1 MRDLNE
7 LYFFA
12 KVVDHGGFSAAAQQ
26 LGIPKSRLS
35 RHIARLETRLGV
47 RLLNRTTRRVTL
59 TESGRLYYRHCRDLL
74 ASADAADQAAESL
87 RSAPSGLLKVAAPIG
102 IADRDLD
109 PILPGFLAKY
119 PQVRLNL
126 VVTSRRVD
134 LVEDGF
140 DVALRV
146 RMPGDEDP
154 HLITR
159 RFGVADARLV
169 ATPRFLKRHPK
180 LRHPSD
186 LERLPIVGM
195 ANADGLVRWRLENQ
209 AGETFSL
216 TLTPRLAADH
226 FGVLRS
232 AVLNHIGLSF
242 LPELYC
248 RDALKSGSFA
258 QVLSD
263 WTKPSATIQAVYL
276 SHRGMLPSLR
286 AFIDYLARH
295 MRAEPDRAE
304 PDRDPAL
311 EPPTGTAVLEPL
323 AD

>member
-12 KVVDHGGFSAAAQQ
+12 KVVDHGGFSAAARE

-35 RHIARLETRLGV
+35 RHIAQLEARLGM

-59 TESGRLYYRHCRDLL
+59 TEAGRLYHRHCRDLL
-74 ASADAADQAAESL
+74 TSADAADQAAESL
-87 RSAPSGLLKVAAPIG
+87 RSEPSGLLKVAAPLG
-102 IADRDLD
+102 VADRDLS
-109 PILPGFLAKY
+109 PLIPGFLAKY

-126 VVTSRRVD
+126 VITSRRVD

-140 DVALRV
+140 DLALRV
-146 RMPGDEDP
+146 RMPGDEEP
-154 HLITR
+154 HLVTR
-159 RFGVADARLV
+159 RFGIANASLV

-186 LERLPIVGM
+186 LETLPILGM
-195 ANADGLVRWRLENQ
+195 ANADGFVRWRLENHQ
-209 AGETFSL
+209 SGETLNL

-226 FGVLRS
+226 FAVLRDA
-232 AVLNHIGLSF
+232 AVNHIGLTY
-242 LPELYC
+242 LPDLYC
-248 RDALKSGSFA
+248 RDEIKAGALA
-258 QVLSD
+258 AVLPEWS
-263 WTKPSATIQAVYL
+263 KPSATVQAVYL

-286 AFIDYLARH
+286 AFIDHLAKH
-295 MRAEPDRAE
+295 MRTEKKGAALDLPTALMEP
-304 PDRDPAL
+304 
-311 EPPTGTAVLEPL
+311 V

>member
-12 KVVDHGGFSAAAQQ
+12 KVVEHQGFSAAAKQ

-35 RHIARLETRLGV
+35 RHIAQLEARLGV
-47 RLLNRTTRRVTL
+47 RLLNRTTRSVTL
-59 TESGRLYYRHCRDLL
+59 TESGRAYYRHCRDLL

-87 RSAPSGLLKVAAPIG
+87 KSEPSGLLRVAAALG
-102 IADRDLD
+102 VADRDLS
-109 PILPGFLAKY
+109 PLLPGFLAKY
-119 PQVRLNL
+119 PQVRINL
-126 VVTSRRVD
+126 SITNRRVD
-134 LVEDGF
+134 LAEEGF

-159 RFGVADARLV
+159 RFAIADASLV

-180 LRHPSD
+180 LKHPSD
-186 LERLPIVGM
+186 LERLPILGM

-209 AGETFSL
+209 AGETLTL

-226 FGVLRS
+226 FTVLRE
-232 AVLNHIGLSF
+232 AALHHIGLTY
-242 LPELYC
+242 LPDLYC
-248 RDALKSGSFA
+248 RDEIKAGTFVA
-258 QVLSD
+258 VLPEWS
-263 WTKPSATIQAVYL
+263 KPSATVQAVYL

-286 AFIDYLARH
+286 AFIDYLAKH
-295 MRAEPDRAE
+295 MRTEKKGTEPE
-304 PDRDPAL
+304 LPMTAL
-311 EPPTGTAVLEPL
+311 EVA

>member
-12 KVVDHGGFSAAAQQ
+12 KVVEHQGFSAAAKQ

-35 RHIARLETRLGV
+35 RHIAQLEARLGV
-47 RLLNRTTRRVTL
+47 RLLNRTTRSVTL
-59 TESGRLYYRHCRDLL
+59 TEPGRAYYRHCRDLL

-87 RSAPSGLLKVAAPIG
+87 KSEPSGLLRVAAALG
-102 IADRDLD
+102 VADRDLS
-109 PILPGFLAKY
+109 PLLPGFLAKY
-119 PQVRLNL
+119 PQVRINL
-126 VVTSRRVD
+126 SITNRRVD
-134 LVEDGF
+134 LAEEGF

-159 RFGVADARLV
+159 RFAIADASLV

-180 LRHPSD
+180 LKHPSD
-186 LERLPIVGM
+186 LERLPILGM

-209 AGETFSL
+209 AGETLTL

-226 FGVLRS
+226 FTVLRE
-232 AVLNHIGLSF
+232 AALHHIGLTY
-242 LPELYC
+242 LPDLYC
-248 RDALKSGSFA
+248 RDEIKAGTFVA
-258 QVLSD
+258 VLPEWS
-263 WTKPSATIQAVYL
+263 KPSATVQAVYL

-286 AFIDYLARH
+286 AFIDYLAKH
-295 MRAEPDRAE
+295 MRTEKKDAAVELPATALL
-304 PDRDPAL
+304 DP
-311 EPPTGTAVLEPL
+311 V